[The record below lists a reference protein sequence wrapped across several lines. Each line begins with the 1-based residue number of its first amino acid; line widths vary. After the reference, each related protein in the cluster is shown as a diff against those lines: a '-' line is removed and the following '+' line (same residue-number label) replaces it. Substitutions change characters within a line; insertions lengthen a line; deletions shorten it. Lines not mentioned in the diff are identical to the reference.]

1 MSDDAQR
8 ETAARALHLLD
19 LTDLSDN
26 CRAVDIDSLCR
37 RAKTPFG
44 PVAAVCTWPRFV
56 AQAKRQLAAS
66 GVRVAAVINFP
77 DGGDDIER
85 AVSDTRETLRDGA
98 DEIDLVMPYRAYLAG
113 NIGIV
118 GDLIRAVA
126 DEFLPGHSLK
136 VILETGALKTKAHI
150 AEASRLAIAAGA
162 HFLKTSTG
170 KTKISATPEA
180 ARVMLDIIHE
190 DNPTV
195 GFKASG
201 GIRTIA
207 DAQRYL
213 HLADD
218 RMGAD
223 WVDIRHFRIGASGL
237 LEVLLAC
244 LEQEASSGHG
254 KD

>member
-1 MSDDAQR
+1 MFDAAQR
-8 ETAARALHLLD
+8 ETAARPLQLLD

-26 CRAVDIDSLCR
+26 CRSVDIDTLCR
-37 RAKTPFG
+37 RAKTLYG

-56 AQAKRQLAAS
+56 AQAKRQLDSS
-66 GVRVAAVINFP
+66 GVRIATVINFP
-77 DGGDDIER
+77 DGGEDLER

-98 DEIDLVMPYRAYLAG
+98 DEIDLVMPYRAFLAG
-113 NIGIV
+113 NVGIV

-126 DEFLPGHSLK
+126 DEIPPGSWLK
-136 VILETGALKTKAHI
+136 VILETGTLKTKEHI

-170 KTKISATPEA
+170 KTKVSATPEA
-180 ARVMLDIIHE
+180 ARVMLDVIHKE
-190 DNPTV
+190 NPTV

-213 HLADD
+213 DLADK

-223 WVDIRHFRIGASGL
+223 WVNVRHFRIGASSL
-237 LEVLLAC
+237 LEVLLEC
-244 LEQEASSGHG
+244 LEQKSSGA
-254 KD
+254 